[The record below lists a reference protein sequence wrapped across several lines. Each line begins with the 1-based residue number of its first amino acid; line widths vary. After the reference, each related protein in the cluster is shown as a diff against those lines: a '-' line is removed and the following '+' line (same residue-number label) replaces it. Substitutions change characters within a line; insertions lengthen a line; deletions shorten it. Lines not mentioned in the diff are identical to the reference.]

1 MRVILF
7 GGPGAGKGT
16 QAKILSNKLELPHIS
31 TGDILRDAVK
41 NGTKLGLEAKK
52 LIEAGNL
59 VPDEIMA
66 GIVGDVLSSYECR
79 NGFILDG
86 YPRTLDQAKILDGIL
101 SELKADEEYYIAI
114 TLSDEIIINRLSN
127 RLACKVCSNIFSLND
142 IPDITICPV
151 CHTTDSLYKR
161 KDDNEDVIK
170 NRLHVFHDTTQP
182 VFDYYE
188 KQGKLKF
195 VDGSVAVEEVSEK
208 IITILNR

>member
-59 VPDEIMA
+59 VSDEIMA
-66 GIVGDVLSSYECR
+66 GIVGDVLSSYECH

-86 YPRTLDQAKILDGIL
+86 YPRTLAQAKILDGIL
-101 SELKADEEYYIAI
+101 SELRTDEEYYIAI
-114 TLSDEIIINRLSN
+114 TLSDEIIISRLSN
-127 RLACKVCSNIFSLND
+127 RLACKVCGNIFSLND

-151 CHTTDSLYKR
+151 CHTSDSLYKR

-170 NRLHVFHDTTQP
+170 NRLRVFHDTTQP

-188 KQGKLKF
+188 ERGKLKF
-195 VDGSVAVEEVSEK
+195 VDGSIAVEDVSEK
-208 IITILNR
+208 IVAILNR